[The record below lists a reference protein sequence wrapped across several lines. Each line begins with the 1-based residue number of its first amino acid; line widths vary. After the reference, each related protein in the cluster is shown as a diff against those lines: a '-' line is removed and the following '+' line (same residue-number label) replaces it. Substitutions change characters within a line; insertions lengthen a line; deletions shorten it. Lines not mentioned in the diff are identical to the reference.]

1 MPGRG
6 ALAAA
11 QAGRRSECLISA
23 IAIIG
28 RGMVLLVFAH
38 LSMTEAGWLGWR
50 YNLVIAAL
58 GVLTTGMAASMAR
71 NGPITRTTVPF
82 GPPAAS
88 APRRPLNATAADRA
102 AVR

>member
-1 MPGRG
+1 
-6 ALAAA
+6 
-11 QAGRRSECLISA
+11 
-23 IAIIG
+23 
-28 RGMVLLVFAH
+28 
-38 LSMTEAGWLGWR
+38 MTEAGWLGWR

-58 GVLTTGMAASMAR
+58 GVLTAGMAASMAR

-88 APRRPLNATAADRA
+88 ALRPLNATVAGRA